1 MGEGVTAEDGRRSAV
16 EFRTIVVV
24 GIGIIGG
31 SLALAA
37 RHRNLAEVVL
47 GVDTDADSR
56 DWAVAHGVVDDAL
69 SPKNALA
76 AGWFSPEGADLV
88 VLATPALAAVDWL
101 ARLREVGYAGIVTD
115 VASTKTE
122 IVAAAGQFLGEQAAF
137 VGGHPMA
144 GSERSGV
151 KAADA
156 NLFEGAYYVL
166 TPTKST
172 DVVAYRKLNAFVS
185 GLGARVVPVD
195 ARAHDEAV
203 AVISHVPHVTAAAL
217 INVAAARSAQA
228 GEDMLRLAA
237 GGFKDMTRIA
247 AGSPELWTG
256 ICLDNRDAVIA
267 ALVDLSA
274 QLEGFAA
281 LLASGDRP
289 GLRDWL
295 DRAAQVRRA
304 LPARWVPASARLHEL
319 TVAMTDRPGAVST
332 VTQAAARAGCNIEDI
347 GIDHVTEDTALLSIV
362 LTDEGDVEALVAGL
376 RADGFDVTFTP
387 LDAEGQA

>member
-1 MGEGVTAEDGRRSAV
+1 MGEGVTAEDGRGPAL

-37 RHRNLAEVVL
+37 RRRRLAEVVL

-56 DWAVAHGVVDDAL
+56 DWAIAHGVVDDAL
-69 SPKNALA
+69 SPTEAMS
-76 AGWFSPEGADLV
+76 AGWFSPEVADLV
-88 VLATPALAAVDWL
+88 VLATPALVAVDWL
-101 ARLREVGYAGIVTD
+101 ARLGEVGYAGIVTD

-122 IVAAAGQFLGEQAAF
+122 IVSAAEEFLGEQAAF

-256 ICLDNRDAVIA
+256 ICLDNASALSRGIDTLIHELAAFSVYVHEGNRTAVRAWLA
-267 ALVDLSA
+267 A
-274 QLEGFAA
+274 AA
-281 LLASGDRP
+281 EVRRELPVQWVPAVTALTELLIPISDRP
-289 GLRDWL
+289 G
-295 DRAAQVRRA
+295 V
-304 LPARWVPASARLHEL
+304 
-319 TVAMTDRPGAVST
+319 VAEVTMAVG
-332 VTQAAARAGCNIEDI
+332 RAGCNIEDI
-347 GIDHVTEDTALLSIV
+347 EIDHQSEDRAVLRLV
-362 LTDEGDVEALVAGL
+362 LTDEGDRNALLESLGSLGYEPAV
-376 RADGFDVTFTP
+376 RP
-387 LDAEGQA
+387 L

>member
-1 MGEGVTAEDGRRSAV
+1 MGEGVTAEDGRGSAV

-37 RHRNLAEVVL
+37 RRRLLAEVVL

-69 SPKNALA
+69 SPKDALA

-88 VLATPALAAVDWL
+88 VLATPALVAVDWL
-101 ARLREVGYAGIVTD
+101 ARLGEVRYAGIVTD

-256 ICLDNRDAVIA
+256 ICLDNASALSRGIDTLIDELVAFSMYVHEGNRTAVRAWLA
-267 ALVDLSA
+267 AAAEVRRELPA
-274 QLEGFAA
+274 QWVPAVTA
-281 LLASGDRP
+281 LTELLIPISDRP
-289 GLRDWL
+289 G
-295 DRAAQVRRA
+295 V
-304 LPARWVPASARLHEL
+304 
-319 TVAMTDRPGAVST
+319 VAEVTMAVG
-332 VTQAAARAGCNIEDI
+332 RAGCNIEDI
-347 GIDHVTEDTALLSIV
+347 EIDHQSEDRAVLRLV
-362 LTDEGDVEALVAGL
+362 LTDEGDRNALLESLGSLGYQPAV
-376 RADGFDVTFTP
+376 RP
-387 LDAEGQA
+387 L